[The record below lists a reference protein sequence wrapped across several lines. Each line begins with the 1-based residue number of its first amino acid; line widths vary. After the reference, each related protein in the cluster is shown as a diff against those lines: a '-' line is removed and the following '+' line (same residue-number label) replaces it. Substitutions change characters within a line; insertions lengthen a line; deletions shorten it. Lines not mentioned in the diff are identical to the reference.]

1 MPDAGYIPPHSIEAE
16 QAVLGC
22 MFVDPSCIDAVRL
35 VLSDPAMFWRHS
47 HQVIYRAILQLHDN
61 DLELDWITCADAIA
75 QADELE
81 ACGGREALQAYLAD
95 MSNSVPSSYGVARWV
110 EIIHRQ
116 WRRRELILTAS
127 DARAVALDDAR
138 EDPSGDAVELIERG
152 LTRLAQSRQHAQLVT
167 IEQAIS
173 QAEAQREQVE
183 DWRRANE
190 GALPGL
196 SSGWSDLDQLT
207 LGFRGGELIVIGAR
221 PSQGKTACLLGLA
234 CNFVV
239 NAAQAGET
247 LLIFSY
253 EMGTVELAQRMIC
266 QVAGVDLRNYR
277 LGKLDYDER
286 GAVLSTANLIRPAAH
301 IVDNG
306 ELRLPAVRSIAR
318 AVARKHKLKAILL
331 DYLQLVPDDGKLDRH
346 LQIGNIS
353 RGLKAMARE
362 LEIPV
367 ITAAQ
372 LNRGVEQRSEG
383 RPKLSDLRE
392 SGSIEQDADQV
403 LLLHRTTPDKE
414 KDELEVLEYSFLLEK
429 NRNGPT
435 GAVPMYFHKTS
446 SRFVQRSA
454 VRSAIA

>member
-35 VLSDPAMFWRHS
+35 ALPDPAMFWRHS

-61 DLELDWITCADAIA
+61 DLELDWITCADAVEHNH
-75 QADELE
+75 ELE
-81 ACGGREALQAYLAD
+81 ACGGRDALQTYLAD
-95 MSNSVPSSYGVARWV
+95 ISNSVPSSYGVQRWAA
-110 EIIHRQ
+110 IIQRE
-116 WRRRELILTAS
+116 WRRRELVLVAG
-127 DARAVALDDAR
+127 DARAVALDGAR
-138 EDPSGDAVELIERG
+138 QDPAGDAVDLLERE
-152 LTRLAQSRQHAQLVT
+152 LTRLDQSRQHAQLVP
-167 IEQAIS
+167 IDEAVAA
-173 QAEAQREQVE
+173 AESQREQVE
-183 DWRRANE
+183 EWRRANE

-207 LGFRGGELIVIGAR
+207 LGFRGGELIVVGAR
-221 PSQGKTACLLGLA
+221 PSQGKTACLLGMASHFL
-234 CNFVV
+234 V

-247 LLIFSY
+247 VLIFSY
-253 EMGTVELAQRMIC
+253 EMGTVELAQRVIC
-266 QVAGVDLRNYR
+266 QVAGVDQRNYR

-286 GAVLSTANLIRPAAH
+286 GAVLQATNLIRPAAY

-318 AVARKHKLKAILL
+318 GVARKHKLKAILL
-331 DYLQLVPDDGKLDRH
+331 DYLQLVPDDNALDRH

-362 LEIPV
+362 LDIPV

-372 LNRGVEQRSEG
+372 LNRGVEHRSEG

-435 GAVPMYFHKTS
+435 GGVPMYFHKTS
-446 SRFVQRSA
+446 ARFVQRSA